1 MNKQQLLGK
10 IEKAWGSFNEAYAGL
25 TEEQMVAPGVTGEWS
40 VKDILA
46 HVTTWEEEAL
56 KTLPLILRGERIPR
70 YADVYGGL
78 DAFNALK
85 SAEKCTLTLDE
96 TVRTLEAT
104 HEQLVAYVRDA
115 PDEEIVRETRFR
127 RRLRL
132 DTYSHY
138 PIHDEAI
145 RTWRAEKGW

>member
-1 MNKQQLLGK
+1 MNKQQLVAK
-10 IEKAWGSFNEAYAGL
+10 IENAWVSFNEAYAGL

-40 VKDILA
+40 VKELLA

-85 SAEKCTLTLDE
+85 AAEKRTLTLDE
-96 TVRTLEAT
+96 TVRALEAT
-104 HEQLVAYVRDA
+104 HQQLVAYVRDA
-115 PDEEIVRETRFR
+115 PDAEIVRETRFR

-138 PIHDEAI
+138 PIHDKAI
-145 RTWRAEKGW
+145 RAWREAKGW

>member
-1 MNKQQLLGK
+1 MNKQQLLAK
-10 IEKAWGSFNEAYAGL
+10 IEKAWASFNAAYARL
-25 TEEQMVAPGVTGEWS
+25 SEEQMVAPGVTGEWS
-40 VKDILA
+40 VKDLLA

-85 SAEKCTLTLDE
+85 AAEKHTLTLDE
-96 TVRTLEAT
+96 TVRALEAT
-104 HEQLVAYVRDA
+104 HGQLVAYVRDA

-138 PIHDEAI
+138 PIHEKAI
-145 RTWRAEKGW
+145 LVWREEKGW

>member
-1 MNKQQLLGK
+1 MNKIQLLDK
-10 IEKAWGSFNEAYAGL
+10 IEKAWLSFNEAFAGL
-25 TEEQMVAPGVTGEWS
+25 AEEDLTAGGVTGEWS

-78 DAFNALK
+78 DTFNALK
-85 SAEKCTLTLDE
+85 SAEKRTLTLE
-96 TVRTLEAT
+96 EVVRALEDT
-104 HEQLVAYVRDA
+104 HRQLMTFVRDA
-115 PDEEIVRETRFR
+115 PDEAIVSETRFR

-132 DTYSHY
+132 DTYSNY
-138 PIHDEAI
+138 PIHDKAI
-145 RTWRAEKGW
+145 RAWREPLS